1 MRDIYRNFLQ
11 GVADG
16 RHLPVAAVDK
26 IAQGRVW
33 SGERARQL
41 GLVDELGGLDQAIDA
56 ARELAKIPQ
65 GQAVSLELLPPPR
78 SLLERML
85 EIFGNATVLS
95 RNASP
100 RLWLTGPWLARPW
113 LERLEA
119 LAREPAWALLP
130 SAPEVW

>member
-16 RHLPVAAVDK
+16 RHMPVAAVDK

-33 SGERARQL
+33 SGERAHQL

-56 ARELAKIPQ
+56 ARELAKIPK
-65 GQAVSLELLPPPR
+65 GQSVSLELLPPPK

-85 EIFGNATVLS
+85 EIFGNAKVLS
-95 RNASP
+95 QNAS
-100 RLWLTGPWLARPW
+100 PWLARPW
-113 LERLEA
+113 LDRWEA

-130 SAPEVW
+130 SAPEVQ